1 MDLWRLCI
9 FLADTNKSKYYTY
22 YNIYHNTHCGQQTAK
37 YANKFSLLTAKYAD
51 KNL

>member
-22 YNIYHNTHCGQQTAK
+22 YNIYHNTHCEQ
-37 YANKFSLLTAKYAD
+37 
-51 KNL
+51 